1 MRKGKGGVAYLE
13 EEVGDVDEEKE
24 DGGSAGDDEEA

>member
-1 MRKGKGGVAYLE
+1 MGGRGGTYLE